1 MEYLSNEKVEEIAAE
16 LFRSYKENLDANWDV
31 LCVEPLILAE
41 MLGYKVTLLELGENS
56 EILGLTVFR
65 DMDVNLTDKFGKSHR
80 LHLNKRSIV
89 INESL
94 KDSCFGRYKFTIAHE
109 LAHHIIDEMCNAC
122 YSVKYRKQ
130 PHFIMNKPQSLT
142 ADYDEYAANK
152 LAAAILMPK
161 EILEMVYKF
170 CFNNKY
176 IERINTVYDRE
187 NYHLFVS
194 IAKLLGVSREA
205 LSIRLKDLG
214 MLGEYRYMTVSE
226 VIDVYVEDAA

>member
-16 LFRSYKENLDANWDV
+16 LFRSYKEKLDANWDV

-41 MLGYKVTLLELGENS
+41 MLGYEVTLLEFGEDS

-80 LHLNKRSIV
+80 LHLNKKSIV
-89 INESL
+89 INKSL
-94 KDSCFGRYKFTIAHE
+94 KESSFGRYKFTIAHE
-109 LAHHIIDEMCNAC
+109 LAHHIIDEMCNTC

-130 PHFIMNKPQSLT
+130 PHFVMNKPQPLP

-161 EILEMVYKF
+161 EVLEMVYKF

-214 MLGEYRYMTVSE
+214 MLGEYRYMTISE
-226 VIDVYVEDAA
+226 IIDVYVEDVA

>member
-16 LFRSYKENLDANWDV
+16 LFRSYKEKLDANWDV
-31 LCVEPLILAE
+31 LCVEPLVLAE

-161 EILEMVYKF
+161 EILKMVYKF

-176 IERINTVYDRE
+176 VERINSFYDKE
-187 NYHLFVS
+187 NYRLFVS

>member
-1 MEYLSNEKVEEIAAE
+1 
-16 LFRSYKENLDANWDV
+16 
-31 LCVEPLILAE
+31 
-41 MLGYKVTLLELGENS
+41 
-56 EILGLTVFR
+56 
-65 DMDVNLTDKFGKSHR
+65 
-80 LHLNKRSIV
+80 
-89 INESL
+89 
-94 KDSCFGRYKFTIAHE
+94 
-109 LAHHIIDEMCNAC
+109 
-122 YSVKYRKQ
+122 
-130 PHFIMNKPQSLT
+130 MNKPQSLT

-161 EILEMVYKF
+161 EVLEMVYKF

-214 MLGEYRYMTVSE
+214 MLGEYRYMTISE
-226 VIDVYVEDAA
+226 IIDVYVEDVA